1 MQTDEIGWMMVTS
14 LILKVGFLKSRECW
28 QLGEGG
34 LVRWGVGVAG
44 GQGSSG
50 LLCRREVSSWGFGEG
65 AGKRWDGLVADWA
78 FTGWALHIGNTWL
91 DDRIHWQKSH
101 GSFPW
106 TKIMGLKNHVG
117 LIHDFKFLISFQSYG
132 HLARPWKSSRCRD
145 DYWLRKQ
152 LCMILSNQQWLLGR
166 GSLPSSMLLSWVESV
181 VAKTW
186 LQAPWAQSV
195 VRLRC

>member
-1 MQTDEIGWMMVTS
+1 MLAVGWRRACEVRGRS
-14 LILKVGFLKSRECW
+14 GWRPGFLRVTLQEGGVQLRLWGRSREA
-28 QLGEGG
+28 
-34 LVRWGVGVAG
+34 VRWAG
-44 GQGSSG
+44 CWLSIHRLGITH
-50 LLCRREVSSWGFGEG
+50 R
-65 AGKRWDGLVADWA
+65 K
-78 FTGWALHIGNTWL
+78 TWL

-106 TKIMGLKNHVG
+106 TKIMGLKNHVR